1 LRRRVV
7 FAVIFLAAFI
17 LLFRFVLLAGE
28 FDTVVTAAR
37 FESARDN
44 FTALRAFLYRIPK
57 GGDLHTHLAG
67 AVYAERFIAWAAQED
82 LCVDLENRV
91 LAKLQCGRAGAR
103 PMSDAMSD
111 QKLYA
116 AWWMRSR
123 CAISYPARPCRADTT
138 DSSPHSTGS
147 ERYPARISST

>member
-1 LRRRVV
+1 MRRRVV

-67 AVYAERFIAWAAQED
+67 AVYAERFIAGPRRRIFASTSRTGCWQNCSAAAQE
-82 LCVDLENRV
+82 R
-91 LAKLQCGRAGAR
+91 GRC
-103 PMSDAMSD
+103 PT
-111 QKLYA
+111 
-116 AWWMRSR
+116 
-123 CAISYPARPCRADTT
+123 P
-138 DSSPHSTGS
+138 
-147 ERYPARISST
+147 